1 MPTPDPLATP
11 LILAVAP
18 NGARRTKS
26 DHPCLPLTA
35 TELARETALCR
46 EAGAAM
52 VHLHVRDAEGRH
64 ALDAAAYKS
73 AIAAVRREAGAD
85 MLIQITTEAVGI
97 YSPEAQMD
105 VVREV
110 RPEAVSLALR
120 EILPDAAREP
130 IVARFLADEAARGG
144 LVQYILYD
152 QADLAY
158 FEALLDRG
166 LVPARG
172 ASQLFVL
179 GRYAEGQIS
188 APHDLL
194 PFLNAR
200 SNALPWSL
208 CAFGPREAACALAAA
223 TLGGHVRVGF
233 ENNLHMPDGA
243 LAPGNAALVDV
254 VARAAR
260 AIGRASATPDEAR
273 RLYAGG

>member
-1 MPTPDPLATP
+1 
-11 LILAVAP
+11 
-18 NGARRTKS
+18 
-26 DHPCLPLTA
+26 
-35 TELARETALCR
+35 
-46 EAGAAM
+46 M

-64 ALDAAAYKS
+64 TLDAAAYKT

-120 EILPDAAREP
+120 EILPDPAREP
-130 IVARFLADEAARGG
+130 IVARFLADEAARGA

-179 GRYAEGQIS
+179 GRYAEGQTS

-194 PFLNAR
+194 AFLNAR